1 MPDIYC
7 SYCGE
12 PWDIGEMHDVPD
24 SAVGTMSYGDAAASF
39 IKYGCG
45 IWIDRSEGQPIER
58 CTAPIVSEYS
68 AQRAAR
74 LHRSSP
80 HPEEWF

>member
-24 SAVGTMSYGDAAASF
+24 TNVGTMSYGDAAAAF

-45 IWIDRSEGQPIER
+45 IWMDRREGGAIKA
-58 CTAPIVSEYS
+58 CTAPIVSEHA
-68 AQRAAR
+68 AQRAVR
-74 LHRSSP
+74 LHAISI